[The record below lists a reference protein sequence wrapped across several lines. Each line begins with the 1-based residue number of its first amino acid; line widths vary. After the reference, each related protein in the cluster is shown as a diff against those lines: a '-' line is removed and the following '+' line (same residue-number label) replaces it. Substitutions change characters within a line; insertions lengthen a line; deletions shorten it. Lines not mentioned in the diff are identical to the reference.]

1 MLISVFTFLLGL
13 IGACLVSLGAWLFSP
28 SAGLITGGVICLAWS
43 YMWARSAAQGQP
55 AKGDS

>member
-13 IGACLVSLGAWLFSP
+13 IGACLVSVGAWLVSP

-43 YMWARSAAQGQP
+43 YLWARSAAQGQSV
-55 AKGDS
+55 KGDN